1 MSAAAGAALYRV
13 VADGIEIA
21 VRLTP
26 NARNDAVDGRQTLAD
41 GSTVLAVRVRAIAA
55 KGAANTALEK
65 TLAAALGVAPSRV
78 AVAKGTTA
86 RRKLV
91 HIAGDPAQ
99 LAAALGDAV
108 SAAERGKERP

>member
-1 MSAAAGAALYRV
+1 MSAETALYRS
-13 VADGIEIA
+13 VAGGIEIA

-26 NARNDAVDGRQTLAD
+26 NARTDAVDGRRTLAD
-41 GSTVLAVRVRAIAA
+41 GSIVLAVRVRAVPE
-55 KGAANTALEK
+55 KGAANRALIK

-91 HIAGDPAQ
+91 HIAGD
-99 LAAALGDAV
+99 LARLTAALGDAV
-108 SAAERGKERP
+108 AEAERGKERR